1 MPAPQKPKAGQRT
14 PEQITRDLATERAG
28 LEKAFAGLRD
38 DLTEA
43 TDTITRKATQ
53 VGVIGTVAV
62 AGVAA
67 GVGALVGSAV
77 AVRGV
82 LRHRRRRRED

>member
-1 MPAPQKPKAGQRT
+1 MPAPQKPKAVQRT
-14 PEQITRDLATERAG
+14 PELITRDLATERAG
-28 LEKAFAGLRD
+28 LEQAFAGLRD
-38 DLTEA
+38 ELAEA
-43 TDTITRKATQ
+43 TDIVTRKATQ

-82 LRHRRRRRED
+82 LSHRRRRGGD